1 MLRINELL
9 DILSTGLLEVPKGPN
24 KGDRIAI
31 FFTIAMLMPLFQT
44 NLLFSVF

>member
-31 FFTIAMLMPLFQT
+31 FFAIAMLMPLLKI

>member
-1 MLRINELL
+1 MLQINELL
-9 DILSTGLLEVPKGPN
+9 DILSTDLLEVPKGPN

-31 FFTIAMLMPLFQT
+31 FFRIAMLMPLFKT